1 MNVANRKCVFR
12 LGLRS
17 LRVNRTRNLAAA
29 LAIAL
34 TAMLFISLFT
44 IAFSI
49 NEGFQQST
57 FRQVGSSSH
66 GGFKYLTEE
75 QYNELKDDPRI
86 ARSGLRRFISPP
98 CIARMTTAKPA
109 WTAIGPGRET
119 RSHYGMWSGLSI
131 TIPPLARSSPRAR
144 TSAMSTGGAAPRSTG
159 T

>member
-1 MNVANRKCVFR
+1 MNVANRKRVFS

-17 LRVNRTRNLAAA
+17 LKANRARNLVAA

-34 TAMLFISLFT
+34 TAMLFTSLFT

-49 NEGFQQST
+49 NEGFQQTT

-86 ARSGLRRFISPP
+86 ARSGLRRFLGMPTDVP
-98 CIARMTTAKPA
+98 FNK
-109 WTAIGPGRET
+109 
-119 RSHYGMWSGLSI
+119 SHVEVSLSLI
-131 TIPPLARSSPRAR
+131 HI
-144 TSAMSTGGAAPRSTG
+144 
-159 T
+159 